1 MVVLFF
7 GVHFSILIILL
18 GILTPY
24 SGAAAVIKFHSY
36 SDKNR
41 AGIEHADQ
49 VLGTLGVNFTSVANV
64 YFIVGGDGA
73 DLLTGRHAENR
84 INGGESSDHLLGSFN
99 SDFISGGNGE
109 DYIDG
114 GSGNDK
120 IIGGA
125 YDVILIGFEGDGFE
139 GDELISSIDENRTKS
154 DGYKDSVDCGPGDDE
169 AWINISNDG
178 DLASNCESLHAG

>member
-1 MVVLFF
+1 MSSKMVVLFF
-7 GVHFSILIILL
+7 GVQFGILIILV

-24 SGAAAVIKFHSY
+24 SGVAAVIKFHSD

-41 AGIEHADQ
+41 AGIEDADQ
-49 VLGTLGVNFTSVANV
+49 MLGTLGVNFTSVGNV
-64 YFIVGGDGA
+64 YFIDGGDGA
-73 DLLTGRHAENR
+73 DLLSGGQAENR
-84 INGGESSDHLLGSFN
+84 INGGEGSDHLLGGFN

-125 YDVILIGFEGDGFE
+125 YEDILIGFEGD
-139 GDELISSIDENRTKS
+139 DLISSNDENRTKS

-169 AWINISNDG
+169 AWINVSNDG
-178 DLASNCESLHAG
+178 DLARNCESLHAG

>member
-1 MVVLFF
+1 MSSKNVVHFF
-7 GVHFSILIILL
+7 GVQFGILIILL

-24 SGAAAVIKFHSY
+24 SGAAAVIKFLSDN
-36 SDKNR
+36 DKNR
-41 AGIEHADQ
+41 AGIVDADEM
-49 VLGTLGVNFTSVANV
+49 LGTLGVNITSVANV
-64 YFIVGGDGA
+64 YFIGGGDDA
-73 DLLTGRHAENR
+73 DLLSGRHAKNH
-84 INGGESSDHLLGSFN
+84 INGGKGSDHLLGGFN

-125 YDVILIGFEGDGFE
+125 YDDILIGFEGD
-139 GDELISSIDENRTKS
+139 DLISSNDENRTKS
-154 DGYKDSVDCGPGDDE
+154 DGYKDSIDCGPGDDE
-169 AWINISNDG
+169 AWINVSNDG

>member
-1 MVVLFF
+1 MSSKIVVLFF
-7 GVHFSILIILL
+7 GVQFGILIILP

-24 SGAAAVIKFHSY
+24 SGASAVIKFHSDN
-36 SDKNR
+36 DKDEMR
-41 AGIEHADQ
+41 
-49 VLGTLGVNFTSVANV
+49 GTLGVNITSVANV

-73 DLLTGRHAENR
+73 DLLSGRHAENR
-84 INGGESSDHLLGSFN
+84 INGGEDSDHLLGGFN
-99 SDFISGGNGE
+99 SDFISGENGE

-125 YDVILIGFEGDGFE
+125 YDDILIGFEGD
-139 GDELISSIDENRTKS
+139 DLISSNDENRTKS

-169 AWINISNDG
+169 AWINVSNDG
-178 DLASNCESLHAG
+178 DLASNCESLDAE

>member
-1 MVVLFF
+1 MVLFF
-7 GVHFSILIILL
+7 GVQFGILIILL

-24 SGAAAVIKFHSY
+24 SGASAVIKFHY
-36 SDKNR
+36 DNDKDEMR
-41 AGIEHADQ
+41 
-49 VLGTLGVNFTSVANV
+49 GTLGVNITSVANV

-73 DLLTGRHAENR
+73 DLLSGKHAENR
-84 INGGESSDHLLGSFN
+84 INGSKGSDHLRNSFN
-99 SDFISGGNGE
+99 SDFISGRNGE

-125 YDVILIGFEGDGFE
+125 YDDILIGFEGD
-139 GDELISSIDENRTKS
+139 DLISSNDENRTKS

-169 AWINISNDG
+169 ALINVSNDG